1 MYATHYPAF
10 FVYRMKTL
18 FMKTAII
25 PASFLSVAF
34 PVERKLLRTDNS
46 LFIIRE
52 ESINESSRLY
62 SLFFGALQKQTAKV
76 KTETVDTEPDYYNNY
91 E

>member
-1 MYATHYPAF
+1 MYATYFPAF

-34 PVERKLLRTDNS
+34 PAERKLLRTNKE

-52 ESINESSRLY
+52 EKTNESSRLY
-62 SLFFGALQKQTAKV
+62 SLFFGALQKQTVKV
-76 KTETVDTEPDYYNNY
+76 KTEMVDAEPDYYNNY